1 MKGCIK
7 VSIVLVLTVILIL
20 PLVPDGWAAPA
31 EGKAAADFYKG
42 KTIKWYVPAK
52 AGGGYD
58 RKTRAFAPYIEKY
71 TGARVIVINKPGGG
85 MMLAPV
91 HVYKAVKPDGLSL
104 SSVPT
109 LSAPSGQLVGKPGM
123 ENMDVTKFNWLAN
136 IASEPSTVFV
146 NSKLPYKSLAE
157 LRKAKELKFGLTG
170 PTGTPAHMARLVM
183 QEALGIDV
191 KPILGIESAPGVIL
205 AVVRGEYDGSCLPP
219 VRFLKFIQQGT
230 VRPLAAVAKERVEEI
245 PNVPTIY
252 EAVKDMGIGDDAKF
266 WIDRMVAMCELFVT
280 IVTTPGVPKDRVV
293 FLEEAFKKSSQEPK
307 LLEIGKKEKLNFKY
321 VTGDEVAKE
330 IEAFLKLSPARK
342 ARYTE
347 LMKF

>member
-1 MKGCIK
+1 
-7 VSIVLVLTVILIL
+7 
-20 PLVPDGWAAPA
+20 
-31 EGKAAADFYKG
+31 
-42 KTIKWYVPAK
+42 
-52 AGGGYD
+52 
-58 RKTRAFAPYIEKY
+58 
-71 TGARVIVINKPGGG
+71 
-85 MMLAPV
+85 MLAPV
-91 HVYKAVKPDGLSL
+91 HVYKGTKPDGLSL
-104 SSVPT
+104 SSVQT
-109 LSAPSGQLVGKPGM
+109 LSAPSGQLVGKAGM
-123 ENMDVTKFNWLAN
+123 EDMDVTEFNWLAG